1 MPEEKN
7 FTETFRVFDFECD
20 MNRKLLP
27 GGALRISQQIST
39 DHCDRLGLT
48 ADFYRANHA
57 VFLLAKLACEFRRV
71 PVIGEVLTLV
81 TLPET
86 AKRAVYKRVT
96 RILDETGAEIGL
108 VDSRWVLVDTG
119 THRIL
124 RRPPEAF
131 AALPFEEAVPFALEM
146 EIPKPTCL
154 EPAGTALAAY
164 TLCDTNRHLNNTH
177 YADIACNA
185 LPLEELE
192 RRAVR
197 GITLNYHSE
206 VPAGET
212 FELERGRLS
221 TDTWYVAGQRQGK
234 RCFEAKLTLEEK

>member
-1 MPEEKN
+1 MQEQKN

-39 DHCDRLGLT
+39 DHCDALGLT
-48 ADFYRANHA
+48 TEFYQANHA
-57 VFLLAKLACEFRRV
+57 VFLLAKLASEFSRV
-71 PVIGEVLTLV
+71 PLIGETLTLV

-96 RILDETGAEIGL
+96 RILDAGGAEIGL
-108 VDSRWVLVDTG
+108 VDSRWVLVDTE

-131 AALPFEEAVPFALEM
+131 AALPFDEEVPLALDM
-146 EIPKPTCL
+146 SIPKPETL
-154 EPAGTALAAY
+154 EPAGTAQAAY

-177 YADIACNA
+177 YADVACNA
-185 LPLEELE
+185 LPLGEVS

-197 GITLNYHSE
+197 GITLNYHNE

-212 FELERGRLS
+212 FELERGRLGES
-221 TDTWYVAGQRQGK
+221 VWYVAGQRQGK
-234 RCFEAKLTLEEK
+234 RCFEAKLILE

>member
-1 MPEEKN
+1 MPEPKT

-20 MNRKLLP
+20 INRKLLP

-39 DHCDRLGLT
+39 DHCDCLGLT

-57 VFLLAKLACEFRRV
+57 VFLLAKLACEFTRV
-71 PVIGEVLTLV
+71 PLIGETLTLV

-96 RILDETGAEIGL
+96 RILDEEGREIGL
-108 VDSRWVLVDTG
+108 VDSRWVLVDTD

-131 AALPFEEAVPFALEM
+131 AALPFDEEVPFALNM
-146 EIPKPTCL
+146 EIPKPEST
-154 EPAGTALAAY
+154 EPAGTARADY

-177 YADIACNA
+177 YADVACNA

-197 GITLNYHSE
+197 RIALNYHSE
-206 VPAGET
+206 VPAGES
-212 FELERGRLS
+212 FELERGRL
-221 TDTWYVAGQRQGK
+221 DENTWYVAGQRGGK
-234 RCFEAKLTLEEK
+234 RCFEAKLTLE